1 MLINIENYMLPCFS
15 KTFFGFTCL
24 GCGLQRS
31 LILLIHGDFLSAFK
45 MYPAI
50 FTLILLISFTSINFL
65 KKIKNAPKIISRL
78 AYINL
83 VIIVVNYLIKII
95 I

>member
-1 MLINIENYMLPCFS
+1 MFQDLESYMLPCFS
-15 KTFFGFTCL
+15 KTFLHIECL

-31 LILLIHGDFLSAFK
+31 FILLLNGQWLEAFL

>member
-1 MLINIENYMLPCFS
+1 MLFEEYMLPCLS
-15 KTFFGFTCL
+15 KTMFGIECL

-31 LILLIHGDFLSAFK
+31 FIFLINGEFWNAFK

-50 FTLILLISFTSINFL
+50 FTLLIFGLFILVSWKIR
-65 KKIKNAPKIISRL
+65 IKNVHKIISKL

-83 VIIVVNYLIKII
+83 STILINYFIKLTF
-95 I
+95 

>member
-1 MLINIENYMLPCFS
+1 MFQDLESYMLPCFS
-15 KTFFGFTCL
+15 KTFLHIECL

-31 LILLIHGDFLSAFK
+31 FILLLNGQWLEAFL

-50 FTLILLISFTSINFL
+50 FTLILLISFASINFL
-65 KKIKNAPKIISRL
+65 KKIKNTPKIISRL

>member
-1 MLINIENYMLPCFS
+1 MFEDLESYMLPCFS
-15 KTFFGFTCL
+15 KTFLNIECL

-31 LILLIHGDFLSAFK
+31 FLLLINGHLFDAFK

-50 FTLILLISFTSINFL
+50 FTLILLIIFAIFNIF
-65 KKIKNAPKIISRL
+65 KKVKNANKIIGRL

-83 VIIVVNYLIKII
+83 SIIIVNYLIKINI
-95 I
+95 

>member
-1 MLINIENYMLPCFS
+1 MLPCFS

-45 MYPAI
+45 MYTEI
-50 FTLILLISFTSINFL
+50 YTLLQ
-65 KKIKNAPKIISRL
+65 
-78 AYINL
+78 
-83 VIIVVNYLIKII
+83 VNYFVNY
-95 I
+95 

>member
-31 LILLIHGDFLSAFK
+31 LILLIHGDFLSAFN
-45 MYPAI
+45 MYLAI

>member
-1 MLINIENYMLPCFS
+1 MLPCFS

>member
-1 MLINIENYMLPCFS
+1 MFQDLESYMLPCFS
-15 KTFFGFTCL
+15 KTFLDIECL

-31 LILLIHGDFLSAFK
+31 FLLFLNGNFFDAFK

-50 FTLILLISFTSINFL
+50 FTLILLISFAIFNFF
-65 KKIKNAPKIISRL
+65 KKIKNANKIIGRL

-83 VIIVVNYLIKII
+83 TIIIINYLIKISI
-95 I
+95 

>member
-1 MLINIENYMLPCFS
+1 MNLEEYMLPCFS

-31 LILLIHGDFLSAFK
+31 FLLLIHGDFFGAFK

-50 FTLILLISFTSINFL
+50 FTLILLFFTVCLSLVVKF
-65 KKIKNAPKIISRL
+65 KNSKKIISRL

-83 VIIVVNYLIKII
+83 TLMIINYLIKLTI
-95 I
+95 

>member
-1 MLINIENYMLPCFS
+1 MLLNIENYMLPCFS

-50 FTLILLISFTSINFL
+50 YTLLLFFGFILLNF
-65 KKIKNAPKIISRL
+65 KMKFKNSKKIISRL

-83 VIIVVNYLIKII
+83 FLMIINYLIKTTI
-95 I
+95 

>member
-1 MLINIENYMLPCFS
+1 MNLEEYMLPCFS

-31 LILLIHGDFLSAFK
+31 FLLLIHGDFIAAFK

-50 FTLILLISFTSINFL
+50 FTLILLFFTIVLSLI
-65 KKIKNAPKIISRL
+65 IKFKNSKKIISRL

-83 VIIVVNYLIKII
+83 SIMIINYLIKLTI
-95 I
+95 

>member
-1 MLINIENYMLPCFS
+1 MFENLQSYMLPCFS
-15 KTFFGFTCL
+15 KTFLNIECL

-31 LILLIHGDFLSAFK
+31 FLLLINGHFLDAFQ

-50 FTLILLISFTSINFL
+50 FTLILLVSFALFNWF
-65 KKIKNAPKIISRL
+65 KKVKNANKIIGKL

-83 VIIVVNYLIKII
+83 SIILINYFFKII
-95 I
+95 T

>member
-1 MLINIENYMLPCFS
+1 MNLEKHMLPCFS

-31 LILLIHGDFLSAFK
+31 FLLLIHGDFIAAFK

-50 FTLILLISFTSINFL
+50 YTLLLFFFFIALNFVV
-65 KKIKNAPKIISRL
+65 KFKNSKKIISRL
-78 AYINL
+78 AYLNLSLMIINYFVKL
-83 VIIVVNYLIKII
+83 TI
-95 I
+95 